1 MSNDSDHRA
10 LLAKAYQEAGRRLR
24 KNHDVEFHGLLAE
37 VYWEWD
43 IKVQKRRSRQ
53 QVKDDALQA
62 AKQLIA
68 DSDV

>member
-1 MSNDSDHRA
+1 MNSDSDHRA

-24 KNHDVEFHGLLAE
+24 KKHDVEFHGLLAE

-62 AKQLIA
+62 AKKLIA
-68 DSDV
+68 ESDV